1 MIRCWHGCLSE
12 MKCKLFAYGL
22 ADATASPSF
31 LASLKS
37 RMVLPFW
44 CWLTQVVLEKRSLN
58 GCLSSTACLPSS
70 VATQPYSVLMPN
82 MTSHHLGQT
91 VKIWS
96 WACPGPILAI
106 VLKSLSVCLMVI
118 LMFFVIMC

>member
-1 MIRCWHGCLSE
+1 MRCWHGCLSE
-12 MKCKLFAYGL
+12 VRCKLFVYGP

-37 RMVLPFW
+37 SMVLPFW
-44 CWLTQVVLEKRSLN
+44 CWLTQVVLEKSSLN
-58 GCLSSTACLPSS
+58 GCLPSTACLPSS

-82 MTSHHLGQT
+82 ITSHHLRQT

-96 WACPGPILAI
+96 WACPWPILPI
-106 VLKSLSVCLMVI
+106 VLKLLVCLMVI